1 MSTLPNLP
9 NLPNIPNLSSL
20 PTQAVDAPIPPA
32 PPPPAE
38 CVMFVARHGD
48 EDGKVEWT
56 FNVAL
61 LKDVE
66 PKHVEWAQKDL
77 LDEEEW
83 EELDVHTAGFLFTD
97 FDFESSSQ
105 LDVKLA
111 HGARAE
117 RKIFFSSTTA
127 FPDHLFGRRSRPLAI
142 VKTYTTSYQTE
153 D

>member
-1 MSTLPNLP
+1 MSNI
-9 NLPNIPNLSSL
+9 PNIPNIPSLASL
-20 PTQAVDAPIPPA
+20 PTQAVDATIPCPLI
-32 PPPPAE
+32 PPAE

-66 PKHVEWAQKDL
+66 PKHVEWAQKVLCDS
-77 LDEEEW
+77 DDW
-83 EELDVHTAGFLFTD
+83 EELDVQTAGFLFAG
-97 FDFESSSQ
+97 FDFEEEHEDD
-105 LDVKLA
+105 LKLA
-111 HGARAE
+111 QAAAAE

-127 FPDHLFGRRSRPLAI
+127 FPDHLFGRRRRPLAI
-142 VKTYTTSYQTE
+142 VKTYTTSYQTC